1 MVQSKLSAPVRRA
14 CQAQEND
21 HSEHRDARDNDHG
34 HPRRF
39 RIARTIVAILPG
51 GPARVNGTRVTLVS
65 VLPYRVPPVH
75 PPRVGD
81 ELEGA
86 VDTDWKQPHFV
97 TGRHWKTAALLNGF

>member
-21 HSEHRDARDNDHG
+21 HSEYRDARDNDHE

-39 RIARTIVAILPG
+39 RIARTNAAILPG

-65 VLPYRVPPVH
+65 VLRYRVPPIH
-75 PPRVGD
+75 MPRSGMIS
-81 ELEGA
+81 
-86 VDTDWKQPHFV
+86 
-97 TGRHWKTAALLNGF
+97 RRC